1 MQKVTNAVR
10 IFLITLALSV
20 MSACAYAPAP
30 QEARTETPPAP
41 PQAQAQKIGPPT
53 GQFAFVVSKIEPE
66 VEELC
71 RTYRPEFKCDFQI
84 VVDYTN
90 PDLVNAFQ
98 TLLDDGTPV
107 VIFSIGLIKQAR
119 NVDELAFV
127 LGHEAAHHLEGHI
140 YRQYQSARRGALLLG
155 GMTAIAGGNASAI
168 EQAQQIGATLGART
182 YSKAFELEADELGT
196 IITKAA
202 GFDPL
207 RGAQFFMRIPDPG
220 DTFLGTHPPHAARLE
235 TVRRTAASF

>member
-1 MQKVTNAVR
+1 
-10 IFLITLALSV
+10 
-20 MSACAYAPAP
+20 
-30 QEARTETPPAP
+30 
-41 PQAQAQKIGPPT
+41 
-53 GQFAFVVSKIEPE
+53 
-66 VEELC
+66 
-71 RTYRPEFKCDFQI
+71 
-84 VVDYTN
+84 
-90 PDLVNAFQ
+90 
-98 TLLDDGTPV
+98 
-107 VIFSIGLIKQAR
+107 
-119 NVDELAFV
+119 
-127 LGHEAAHHLEGHI
+127 
-140 YRQYQSARRGALLLG
+140 
-155 GMTAIAGGNASAI
+155 MTAIAGGNASAI

>member
-1 MQKVTNAVR
+1 MQKVTDTVR
-10 IFLITLALSV
+10 IFLISLVLS
-20 MSACAYAPAP
+20 MLSACAYAPAP
-30 QEARTETPPAP
+30 QDVRTEPPIEPQKTQTP
-41 PQAQAQKIGPPT
+41 KIGPPT
-53 GQFAFVVSKIEPE
+53 GQFAYVVNKIEPE

-71 RTYRPEFKCDFQI
+71 RTYRPQFKCDFQI
-84 VVDYTN
+84 VVDYSH

-107 VIFSIGLIKQAR
+107 VIFSIGLIKQTR

-155 GMTAIAGGNASAI
+155 GMTAIAGGDASAI
-168 EQAQQIGATLGART
+168 EQAQQIGASIGART
-182 YSKAFELEADELGT
+182 YSKTFELEADELGT

-202 GFDPL
+202 GFNPL